1 MPDFP
6 MTQEISDAF
15 ARSREEKKQK
25 MAVRAKVWRAYK
37 DYVMRDGLDPVAAK
51 AKCSER
57 FELSTV
63 QINNVLAHRCDLLP
77 ETLADMDA
85 TIRVFIGKGKQ
96 GVDQTWD
103 EIDERLIEL
112 DEMEGAGKTTTTV
125 EVEETTGDK
134 VFTKKKKQPIHE
146 ARLKLM
152 ERKLEVAGKFMDR
165 LASIAGREAM
175 ANAMGKAHLHIHVEA
190 DQEFK
195 SQFERLRGF
204 GNEKTVVDATATV
217 VDGNG
222 SNGE

>member
-6 MTQEISDAF
+6 MSQETKDTLAEY
-15 ARSREEKKQK
+15 RENKRQV

-37 DYVMRDGLDPVAAK
+37 DYVMRDALDPVAAK
-51 AKCSER
+51 AKCTER
-57 FELSTV
+57 FGLTTA

-77 ETLADMDA
+77 DTLADMDA

-112 DEMEGAGKTTTTV
+112 DEMEGAGKETTTI
-125 EVEETTGDK
+125 EVEETDEDGTVIK
-134 VFTKKKKQPIHE
+134 TKKKKQPIHE

-195 SQFERLRGF
+195 SQFDRIRNF
-204 GNEKTVVDATATV
+204 GKEAPIDTVAETV
-217 VDGNG
+217 K
-222 SNGE
+222 E